1 MTKSKSRRIKKSWE
15 PFRRCLLNSTV
26 YPANFHPMLLS
37 RQFLNGFQD
46 FFLFNILKLFRY
58 KTIETH
64 AHSFLP
70 INISAVGSV
79 TLYLSQTSCPRAL
92 YMGEL
97 RKNMTSTGTITKNLR
112 LLVQK
117 KKIFYGVNFFHSLIK
132 LDSSMI

>member
-97 RKNMTSTGTITKNLR
+97 RKNTTSTGTITKKTW
-112 LLVQK
+112 LLCQKRDCWYK
-117 KKIFYGVNFFHSLIK
+117 KKFYEVNFFHSLI
-132 LDSSMI
+132 